1 MERGYVYIMTN
12 PCLDGWV
19 KIGMTTKSI
28 ESRLKE
34 LNRPTNIPL
43 SFRCYASYKVDD
55 PQEVEKTI
63 HNLIDRLNSSLH
75 AREFLND
82 GRIRKREFFKI
93 SPETAY
99 GVFEDIAKL
108 RNDKSNLIL
117 YPPTQYEADE
127 ESSNNVSTTS
137 LNTTFK
143 MLHIK
148 TNSTIYFV
156 FDESITATV
165 ADEKNKIIC
174 NGKIGTV
181 SGIAKDILIKNF
193 QWATNTNVNGWR
205 YFKINGISL
214 YDKRKQILNSNE

>member
-117 YPPTQYEADE
+117 YYSQSKRY
-127 ESSNNVSTTS
+127 SNVSEYVI
-137 LNTTFK
+137 
-143 MLHIK
+143 M
-148 TNSTIYFV
+148 
-156 FDESITATV
+156 ETV
-165 ADEKNKIIC
+165 M
-174 NGKIGTV
+174 
-181 SGIAKDILIKNF
+181 
-193 QWATNTNVNGWR
+193 R
-205 YFKINGISL
+205 
-214 YDKRKQILNSNE
+214 NEAFSDNRS